1 MVFRSSILNYK
12 WLYKKSI
19 IKQMRLPRV
28 INTLAVFLFVPPSF
42 LYRQLLDKILRVLSN
57 LSLYTKK
64 AHKGLNCPMFV
75 HFLRSEEHTSELQS
89 RFDLV
94 CRLLLE

>member
-1 MVFRSSILNYK
+1 
-12 WLYKKSI
+12 
-19 IKQMRLPRV
+19 MRLPRV

-64 AHKGLNCPMFV
+64 ADKGLSCPRCSSTFYKT
-75 HFLRSEEHTSELQS
+75 LNITS
-89 RFDLV
+89 RFSQYLSTI
-94 CRLLLE
+94 RKKKIIK